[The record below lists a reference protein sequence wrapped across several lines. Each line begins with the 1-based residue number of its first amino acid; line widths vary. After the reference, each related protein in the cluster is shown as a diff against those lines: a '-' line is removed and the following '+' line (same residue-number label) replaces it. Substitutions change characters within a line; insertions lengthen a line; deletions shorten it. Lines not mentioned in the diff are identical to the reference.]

1 MSFQSRATR
10 ACISPALLS
19 FTKMEITLL
28 KKSWWLN
35 RCYIC
40 FFLIAVVSTSEMSAK
55 MTKVMEDSTLNKRE
69 WAVKDIPFP
78 VWNKICLKLN
88 IMSPFFDDFR
98 MVAEQLGMDKDT
110 IDWIGQSEN
119 PTHKMFTSYH
129 RDAKVGRLIEILD
142 AIGRLDV
149 LKVLEDWLVE
159 P

>member
-1 MSFQSRATR
+1 
-10 ACISPALLS
+10 
-19 FTKMEITLL
+19 
-28 KKSWWLN
+28 
-35 RCYIC
+35 
-40 FFLIAVVSTSEMSAK
+40 

-78 VWNKICLKLN
+78 VWNKICLKRN

-119 PTHKMFTSYH
+119 PTHKMFTSCH
-129 RDAKVGRLIEILD
+129 RDAKVGRLIEIFD

-149 LKVLEDWLVE
+149 VKVLEDWLVE

>member
-1 MSFQSRATR
+1 
-10 ACISPALLS
+10 
-19 FTKMEITLL
+19 
-28 KKSWWLN
+28 
-35 RCYIC
+35 
-40 FFLIAVVSTSEMSAK
+40 

-88 IMSPFFDDFR
+88 IMSLFFDDFR
-98 MVAEQLGMDKDT
+98 VAEQLGMKKDT

-119 PTHKMFTSYH
+119 PTHKMFTSCH
-129 RDAKVGRLIEILD
+129 RDAKVGRLIEILH

-149 LKVLEDWLVE
+149 VMVLEDWLVE